1 MITSIDTVDATYSA
15 KPRIL
20 VPYKDQ
26 WEVASH
32 LPEYRKLA
40 EKVEFYKYEMSTR
53 ENFVSFLKTHRIN
66 GFWLTEE
73 FFSVLGNPSNY
84 VEFFPSSLKAILVP
98 WVGCDFINGKLLRS
112 KGITLCN
119 IGPHAADHVTELAI
133 FLAISCFRMTSFWE
147 YCFKYI
153 ENGNVEQCKKYISSD
168 SYRIVTDRYHGQ
180 EMKIPNRTD
189 HFNPKKGREV
199 VDLTKKYT
207 VGGKS
212 MESPMNKT
220 ALILGFGSI
229 GQKIGADMQ
238 KVFSMTIEYYKRSG
252 PIQKDILGYNAKYHS
267 GLDDPNT
274 WKNADLII
282 LALPGTASTNDIINR
297 ERLSWCKDGVRIVNV
312 GRGTCVDED
321 ALLDALESGKVA
333 SCGLDVFK
341 NEETGV
347 KQELLRRWDVTALPH
362 IGSTVADM
370 VVKQTII
377 TLVNVQDIFVE
388 GGEGKYVLN

>member
-1 MITSIDTVDATYSA
+1 MITSIDTVDVSYSV

-20 VPYKDQ
+20 VPYKMQ

-40 EKVEFYKYEMSTR
+40 ERVEFYKYEMTTKDD
-53 ENFVSFLKTHRIN
+53 FVAFLKTHRIN
-66 GFWLTEE
+66 GFWITEE

-84 VEFFPSSLKAILVP
+84 IEFFPSSLKAILVP
-98 WVGCDFINGKLLRS
+98 WVGCDFIDGKLLRT
-112 KGITLCN
+112 KGIILCN
-119 IGPHAADHVTELAI
+119 IGPHAADHVTELTI

-147 YCFKYI
+147 YCFKYV

-168 SYRIVTDRYHGQ
+168 SYRIVTDRFHGQ
-180 EMKIPNRTD
+180 EMKFPFRTD
-189 HFNPKKGREV
+189 SRASKKDGKV
-199 VDLTKKYT
+199 VDLTDKYT
-207 VGGKS
+207 VGGKF
-212 MESPMNKT
+212 MESPMNKKV
-220 ALILGFGSI
+220 LILGFGSI
-229 GQKIGADMQ
+229 GQTIGANLQ
-238 KVFSMTIEYYKRSG
+238 KVFNMSIEYYKRSG
-252 PIQKDILGYNAKYHS
+252 PAQKNLLGYSAKYHS
-267 GLDDPNT
+267 DLDDPNT

-297 ERLSWCKDGVRIVNV
+297 ESLAWCKDGVRIVNV
-312 GRGTCVDED
+312 GRGTCIDED

-370 VVKQTII
+370 VIKQTLI
-377 TLVNVQDIFVE
+377 TLVNVRDIFVE

>member
-1 MITSIDTVDATYSA
+1 MQERFDKEYDIDLCRYNEIIESGDDEASPSLYIGVNTVSGLLKLYLRNLPHLLFGDDQFLSFKRVADENHNNPVQISLGFRELIKSGVVPHANVSLMYA
-15 KPRIL
+15 LFELL
-20 VPYKDQ
+20 V
-26 WEVASH
+26 
-32 LPEYRKLA
+32 
-40 EKVEFYKYEMSTR
+40 
-53 ENFVSFLKTHRIN
+53 RIN
-66 GFWLTEE
+66 ENNKFNKMNLRNLCIV
-73 FFSVLGNPSNY
+73 FSP
-84 VEFFPSSLKAILVP
+84 
-98 WVGCDFINGKLLRS
+98 
-112 KGITLCN
+112 TLN
-119 IGPHAADHVTELAI
+119 IP
-133 FLAISCFRMTSFWE
+133 IST
-147 YCFKYI
+147 
-153 ENGNVEQCKKYISSD
+153 V
-168 SYRIVTDRYHGQ
+168 SYTHLDVYKRQ
-180 EMKIPNRTD
+180 
-189 HFNPKKGREV
+189 
-199 VDLTKKYT
+199 
-207 VGGKS
+207 
-212 MESPMNKT
+212 
-220 ALILGFGSI
+220 
-229 GQKIGADMQ
+229 DMQ